1 MHDTDSRRAC
11 SSRTHRDHWR
21 PLRIA
26 WRAPQVLLHVV
37 VALPLMALVVNP
49 LGARISV
56 GGLRWDHRAIRWWSA
71 RTARLF
77 GIRVRA
83 IGAPLPGGVMFVAN
97 HINWLDI
104 VALHSQHMMGFVA
117 KAEIARWPLVGWLAT
132 RAETIYHARG
142 SSDSL
147 NGVMHQMASRLSAGR
162 AVAAFP
168 EGRTTS
174 GAALG
179 TFHARIFQPAISA
192 GALVQPVALRYGER
206 GDAQTVIAFTATENF
221 MSNLLRLIGEPAR
234 VAEVHFLEP
243 VTPTPDG
250 RRRMAE
256 LCRGRIEAALAS

>member
-1 MHDTDSRRAC
+1 MPSPLAAAYRRD
-11 SSRTHRDHWR
+11 RMRVVR
-21 PLRIA
+21 ML
-26 WRAPQVLLHVV
+26 WRAPQVLLHVL
-37 VALPLMALVVNP
+37 VALPLMVLVVNS
-49 LGARISV
+49 LTARITV

-71 RTARLF
+71 RAARLF
-77 GIRVRA
+77 GIRVKVF
-83 IGAPLPGGVMFVAN
+83 GTPLPGGVMFVAN

-104 VALHSQHMMGFVA
+104 VLLHSQHMMGFVA
-117 KAEIARWPLVGWLAT
+117 KAEIARWPLLGWLAT

-147 NGVMHQMASRLSAGR
+147 NGVMHQMAERLRAGR

-206 GDAQTVIAFTATENF
+206 GEAQTIIAFTATENF
-221 MSNLLRLIGEPAR
+221 MSNLLRLIAEPPR
-234 VAEVHFLEP
+234 IAEVHFLEP
-243 VTPTPDG
+243 VAPSADG

-256 LCRGRIEAALAS
+256 QCRSRIEAAMAS